1 MDVSPLPGKPLALA
15 PVEDAAPATAE
26 AKRDLRITTAD
37 EFLIAAAKEYQ
48 DRQIDQALWRRAVDQ
63 CGGDTASVIP
73 AYLRARATALKLLQK
88 EDERSR
94 KRADSAGTAGGASDR
109 RMESEASLES
119 VSKKIAGAPPRD
131 ARPGIKYAAAGAAM
145 FAFIV
150 AVAWLIAS
158 PRENESVRLP
168 GAAAVPAPSRSAPPT
183 PRGSD
188 QPVVRATT
196 QDSLE
201 PPLEVR
207 IQELKKAGNWNILV
221 LYAFEWTRKDPKNA
235 AAWHELS
242 VGYANLRQFGDA
254 LDAARKA
261 VELAPEGSS
270 LWSNLG
276 RVNLAVQRLPEAA
289 IAFDRALALS
299 PDDPDALCGA
309 ASVAQRQG
317 RPNDAEA
324 LARRVQSADG
334 GCPDASGA
342 ASVTATASGFVTR
355 KPVGSIGR

>member
-1 MDVSPLPGKPLALA
+1 MDVHPPGKALALA
-15 PVEDAAPATAE
+15 PVDDTASANAE

-48 DRQIDQALWRRAVDQ
+48 DRQIDHALWRRAVDQ

-88 EDERSR
+88 EDERSQ
-94 KRADSAGTAGGASDR
+94 KRAQGAGAAGGASDR
-109 RMESEASLES
+109 RVESEASPQS
-119 VSKKIAGAPPRD
+119 VSTKVAGARPRD
-131 ARPGIKYAAAGAAM
+131 ARGIKYAAAGAATS
-145 FAFIV
+145 AFIV

-158 PRENESVRLP
+158 PRENESVRP
-168 GAAAVPAPSRSAPPT
+168 PVAAAVPAPSRSAPST

-188 QPVVRATT
+188 HATN

-207 IQELKKAGNWNILV
+207 VQELKKAGNWNILV
-221 LYAFEWTRKDPKNA
+221 LYASEWTRKDPRNA

-276 RVNLAVQRLPEAA
+276 RVNLAVRRLPEAA

-317 RPNDAEA
+317 RPNDADV
-324 LARRVQSADG
+324 LARRVKSADG
-334 GCPDASGA
+334 GCPDLSDAAGVTAVASG
-342 ASVTATASGFVTR
+342 SVTR
-355 KPVGSIGR
+355 KPVRSVGH

>member
-15 PVEDAAPATAE
+15 PVEDAAPSNAE

-119 VSKKIAGAPPRD
+119 VSKKIAGASPRD

-150 AVAWLIAS
+150 AVAWLIVS
-158 PRENESVRLP
+158 PRENESVRAP
-168 GAAAVPAPSRSAPPT
+168 VAAAVPAPGRQA

-254 LDAARKA
+254 LDAAREA
-261 VELAPEGSS
+261 VELAPEASS

-317 RPNDAEA
+317 RPSDAAA

>member
-1 MDVSPLPGKPLALA
+1 MDVHPPGKALALA
-15 PVEDAAPATAE
+15 LVDDAAPANAE

-48 DRQIDQALWRRAVDQ
+48 DRQIDHALWRRAVDQ

-73 AYLRARATALKLLQK
+73 AYLRARATALKLLRK
-88 EDERSR
+88 EDERSQ
-94 KRADSAGTAGGASDR
+94 KRPHGAGAADGASDR
-109 RMESEASLES
+109 RVESEAAPRS
-119 VSKKIAGAPPRD
+119 VSTRIAGARPRG
-131 ARPGIKYAAAGAAM
+131 ARLGIKYAAAGAAT
-145 FAFIV
+145 FAFAV
-150 AVAWLIAS
+150 AIAWLIAS
-158 PRENESVRLP
+158 PRENESVRP
-168 GAAAVPAPSRSAPPT
+168 PVAARVPVPSRSASPT

-188 QPVVRATT
+188 HATT

-207 IQELKKAGNWNILV
+207 VQQLKKAGNWNILV
-221 LYAFEWTRKDPKNA
+221 LYASEWTRKDPRNA

-317 RPNDAEA
+317 RPNDADV
-324 LARRVQSADG
+324 LARRVKSADG
-334 GCPDASGA
+334 GCPDLSDTASVPAVASG
-342 ASVTATASGFVTR
+342 STTR
-355 KPVGSIGR
+355 KPVRPVSR

>member
-1 MDVSPLPGKPLALA
+1 MDVHPPGKALALA
-15 PVEDAAPATAE
+15 LVDDAAPANAE

-48 DRQIDQALWRRAVDQ
+48 DRQIDHALWRRAVDQ

-88 EDERSR
+88 EDERSQ
-94 KRADSAGTAGGASDR
+94 KRAHGAGVADGARDR
-109 RMESEASLES
+109 RVESEASPRS
-119 VSKKIAGAPPRD
+119 VSTKIAGARPRG
-131 ARPGIKYAAAGAAM
+131 ARLGIKYAAAGAAT

-158 PRENESVRLP
+158 PRENESVRTSV
-168 GAAAVPAPSRSAPPT
+168 AATVPAPGRSAPPT

-207 IQELKKAGNWNILV
+207 VQELKKAGNWNILV
-221 LYAFEWTRKDPKNA
+221 LYASEWTRKDPKNA

-242 VGYANLRQFGDA
+242 LGYANLRQFGDA

-289 IAFDRALALS
+289 IAFDRALALN

-317 RPNDAEA
+317 RPNDADA
-324 LARRVQSADG
+324 LARRVKSADE
-334 GCPDASGA
+334 GCRDLSDT
-342 ASVTATASGFVTR
+342 ASVTAVGSGSMTR
-355 KPVGSIGR
+355 KPVRPASR

>member
-15 PVEDAAPATAE
+15 PVEDAAPSNAE

-88 EDERSR
+88 EDERSQ

-109 RMESEASLES
+109 RMESEASLDS

-131 ARPGIKYAAAGAAM
+131 ARLGIKYAAAGAAM

-158 PRENESVRLP
+158 PRENESVRPP

-254 LDAARKA
+254 LDAAREA
-261 VELAPEGSS
+261 VELAPEASSLGRPCRCATDAAPHSASGSS
-270 LWSNLG
+270 GLSASARSN
-276 RVNLAVQRLPEAA
+276 A
-289 IAFDRALALS
+289 IAASGRRWTARFTRPRLLQSDEPSGASSTAFR
-299 PDDPDALCGA
+299 A
-309 ASVAQRQG
+309 ASSAS
-317 RPNDAEA
+317 PN
-324 LARRVQSADG
+324 
-334 GCPDASGA
+334 
-342 ASVTATASGFVTR
+342 
-355 KPVGSIGR
+355 